1 MAKNKI
7 YTVKL
12 RRKREGKTNYRK
24 RLKYIS
30 SGKTRVVIRPSNNNI
45 KIQAIDF
52 SEGGD
57 LVLNTVDSTDL
68 RKLGWKHSTGNL
80 SAAYLTGLL
89 FGTKIK
95 SKVSEAVVDVGLRTI
110 RKDTKLSAVL
120 SGLVDSGLKI
130 PFSQEVIPSSK
141 KLDGT
146 LTSEYSK
153 KLNDTNKDKHKIQFS
168 KYLKSG
174 IDPEK
179 TNLSFEEIKKKLIEA

>member
-1 MAKNKI
+1 MKKYFIFSKSFSCKSDKLFI
-7 YTVKL
+7 YIL
-12 RRKREGKTNYRK
+12 F
-24 RLKYIS
+24 L
-30 SGKTRVVIRPSNNNI
+30 
-45 KIQAIDF
+45 
-52 SEGGD
+52 
-57 LVLNTVDSTDL
+57 ST
-68 RKLGWKHSTGNL
+68 K
-80 SAAYLTGLL
+80 L

-130 PFSQEVIPSSK
+130 PFGQEVIPSPE

-146 LTSEYSK
+146 GTSEYSK
-153 KLNDTNKDKHKIQFS
+153 KLNDADKDKYKIQFS